1 MIIEDE
7 ELRITFKVA
16 SVEHLQKLDDGLL
29 HLEKHPDALACLDE
43 LMREAH
49 SLKGDA
55 NMLGVKDIGTLAHQL
70 EHILGTL
77 KRGETKLTQELSDR
91 LSQGL
96 DAIRKLVSEAVTGSP
111 AGVSTFYA
119 LAHLMGAEVK
129 LQAKPEPQE
138 VAETLKAPP
147 ESKSEQELQD
157 SFDIP
162 VSSPQS
168 QTPLKSEGKQTQT
181 AGGRTEA
188 SSTARTPHPHPP
200 LSKPNHAHLTNSGK
214 KSPRYIEDDELR
226 ETFKI
231 ACEEHLQ
238 KLDCGLLHLEKY
250 PSDSAKIEE
259 LLREAHSIKGDAGML
274 GVSDVSTLAHQME
287 DILNRLTRG
296 EISLSPAISAGETP
310 ALRAHRLSAGLHAIR
325 LLVHEAVTGEE
336 TGVNLADALTQ
347 MWEIDRTPVGAGFT
361 GDISDTGENGGPNL
375 APPAPLGEPVTEAT
389 ALNSPTTYGA
399 DSPETFPTQLPEPIN
414 PSPPLGNANGAAGAG
429 TPVVFPAQP
438 RGVINPLQ
446 AAAPEQSP
454 QQGSYSS
461 RSEPQLV
468 TPSYKPDSPVLPAA
482 RVAGAR
488 AGAGAVTNAGS
499 DGYRIETIRVETRNL
514 DSLMTQAGELTVTK
528 IRIAHRLA
536 EIEEIVNLWEEW
548 SRDTFVNRF
557 AFEEIGRG
565 NRDGAVKAPLAGLVQ
580 NLHHRAEERLER
592 LGAIVNRLRGAVYE
606 DTARLEVVADELEEG
621 IRTLRLLPLSTIFNL
636 FHRMVRD
643 LGRQEGKQVQ
653 LLVEGGETRAD
664 KRILEEMKDPL
675 THMIRNAIDHG
686 IETPAERLAAGK
698 PPVATI
704 RLRGY
709 QTATNIIIEV
719 TDDGRGLDMESIKR
733 TALKRGICRE
743 VELAAMSE
751 SQIQSLIFAPGFST
765 RTFVTEVSGRGVG
778 LDVVRTNVERLKGSI
793 QVESTP
799 GRGCT
804 LRLQLGT
811 TLATAHVLLVA
822 VNGIQ
827 QALPV
832 EFVQMAR
839 LVHLEEIFTIE
850 GRETI
855 ILDSQ
860 PVSVV
865 PLADL
870 LELPASVNSLPVSSA
885 ASPCIILKVGE
896 ERLGLLVEA
905 LLDEQDVVLKPQ
917 SKLLKRV
924 RNVAGAT
931 ILGTGEVCMVLNPQ
945 DLIKSVLRHAL
956 AATPLKQVERTKR
969 KQVILLVEDSIA
981 TRTQEKRILESAGY
995 EVVTAVDGLDGFNK
1009 LKTRSF
1015 DAVVSDIQMPSLD
1028 GLGLTSKIR
1037 QLKEYRE
1044 LPIVLVTSLASD
1056 EDKRKGAEAG
1066 ANAYITKSSFNQDVL
1081 LETLRR
1087 LV

>member
-16 SVEHLQKLDDGLL
+16 SEEHLQKLDDGLL
-29 HLEKHPDALACLDE
+29 HLEKHPDDLACLDE

-77 KRGETKLTQELSDR
+77 KRGETKLAQELSDR
-91 LSQGL
+91 LSHGL
-96 DAIRKLVSEAVTGSP
+96 YAIRQLVSEAVTGSP
-111 AGVSTFYA
+111 AGVNTFYA
-119 LAHLMGAEVK
+119 LAYLMGAEVK
-129 LQAKPEPQE
+129 QQAPPKLLE
-138 VAETLKAPP
+138 VAETLQAPP
-147 ESKSEQELQD
+147 ESISEPKAQD
-157 SFDIP
+157 SSHIP
-162 VSSPQS
+162 VSSPLS
-168 QTPLKSEGKQTQT
+168 QTPLKTEGAQMQS
-181 AGGRTEA
+181 AGRRTEA
-188 SSTARTPHPHPP
+188 SSKSRAAGTEAP
-200 LSKPNHAHLTNSGK
+200 LSKENRAHLTNAGK
-214 KSPRYIEDDELR
+214 NSPRYIEDDELR

-238 KLDCGLLHLEKY
+238 KLDGGLLHLEKY
-250 PSDSAKIEE
+250 PKDSAKIEE

-287 DILNRLTRG
+287 NILNGVTRG
-296 EISLSPAISAGETP
+296 EISLSPA
-310 ALRAHRLSAGLHAIR
+310 LCDRLSAGLHAIR
-325 LLVHEAVTGEE
+325 LLVGEAVTGEE
-336 TGVNLADALTQ
+336 TGLTLADALAQ
-347 MWEIDRTPVGAGFT
+347 MSLTDRTPEVG
-361 GDISDTGENGGPNL
+361 S
-375 APPAPLGEPVTEAT
+375 PPAPLEEPVADAT
-389 ALNSPTTYGA
+389 GVNSPYSLLAEGDATGYLPPTTGGA
-399 DSPETFPTQLPEPIN
+399 GLPEMFPTALPEPKN
-414 PSPPLGNANGAAGAG
+414 PLTPLGNANGALGAVS
-429 TPVVFPAQP
+429 PDVFPAQP
-438 RGVINPLQ
+438 GGLTFRPEAGAPDQ
-446 AAAPEQSP
+446 AL
-454 QQGSYSS
+454 QQGN
-461 RSEPQLV
+461 RP
-468 TPSYKPDSPVLPAA
+468 KPNSPALPPA
-482 RVAGAR
+482 RVAGAGDGAEIK
-488 AGAGAVTNAGS
+488 AGT

-548 SRDTFVNRF
+548 SRDTYVNRF

-592 LGAIVNRLRGAVYE
+592 LGAQVNRLRGAVYE

-636 FHRMVRD
+636 FPRMVRD

-709 QTATNIIIEV
+709 QTAANIIIQVE
-719 TDDGRGLDMESIKR
+719 DDGRGLDMESIKR

-751 SQIQSLIFAPGFST
+751 SQIQSVIFAPGFST

-778 LDVVRTNVERLKGSI
+778 LDVVRTNVERLKGTI
-793 QVESTP
+793 QVESAP

-804 LRLQLGT
+804 VRLQLGT

-822 VNGIQ
+822 VSGQ
-827 QALPV
+827 PLALPV

-839 LVHLEEIFTIE
+839 LVHQEEIFTIE

-855 ILDSQ
+855 LLDSQ

-870 LELPASVNSLPVSSA
+870 LELPASVNTLPVSSA

-945 DLIKSVLRHAL
+945 DLLKSVRRHAL
-956 AATPLKQVERTKR
+956 AVTPVKGVERAKR

-995 EVVTAVDGLDGFNK
+995 EVTTAVDGLDGFNK

-1015 DAVVSDIQMPSLD
+1015 DAVVSDIQMPNLD
-1028 GLGLTSKIR
+1028 GLGLTAKIR

-1056 EDKRKGAEAG
+1056 EDKQRGAEAG